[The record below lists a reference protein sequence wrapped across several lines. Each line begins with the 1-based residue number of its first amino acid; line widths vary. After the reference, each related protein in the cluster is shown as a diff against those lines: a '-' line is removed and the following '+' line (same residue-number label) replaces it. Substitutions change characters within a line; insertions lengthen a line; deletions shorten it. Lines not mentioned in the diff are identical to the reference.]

1 MTTIGTWWMWSLFAL
16 FVVMATVVDLKLV
29 KHQGAHRVSFR
40 EAMKWSLIWIAL
52 AMLFNA
58 LLWAYLDHQSGREIA
73 NQKATEFFTGYL
85 IEKSLA
91 VDNIFVFLMIFN
103 FFAVPIAFQKRV
115 LIIGVV
121 GAIILRVLMILI
133 GAWLIARFHWL
144 LYLFGAFLLFT
155 GIKMI
160 IFADHKPDLNKN
172 PLLRWLR
179 NHLNISEQHH
189 GEAFV
194 VYHNKRRYFTP
205 LFLVLVLLAV
215 TDVIFAVDSIPAIF
229 AITEDPFIVMTSN
242 IFAILGLR
250 AMYFMLAGAA
260 DRFHLL
266 SYGLA
271 VILMFVGIKML
282 IVEWFKIPVA
292 WSLLTVMTVLLA
304 TMALSLATSKSQE
317 KTR

>member
-1 MTTIGTWWMWSLFAL
+1 MWLVFAL
-16 FVVMATVVDLKLV
+16 FVALATVVDLKWV
-29 KHQGAHRVSFR
+29 KHQGAHRVSFS
-40 EAMKWSLIWIAL
+40 EALKWTLIWVAL

-58 LLWAYLDHQSGREIA
+58 LLWWYLDHHIGREIA

-103 FFAVPIAFQKRV
+103 FFAVPLEFQKRV
-115 LIIGVV
+115 LIVGVV
-121 GAIILRVLMILI
+121 GAIILRVIMILI
-133 GAWLIARFHWL
+133 GAWLIAHFHWL
-144 LYLFGAFLLFT
+144 LYLFGVFLLFT
-155 GIKMI
+155 GFKMI
-160 IFADHKPDLNKN
+160 VFADNKPDLNKN
-172 PLLRWLR
+172 PLLQWLR
-179 NHLNISEQHH
+179 NHLKISQHHH

-194 VYHNKRRYFTP
+194 VYQNHIRYFTP

-250 AMYFMLAGAA
+250 ALYFMLAGAA
-260 DRFHLL
+260 ERFHLL

-271 VILMFVGIKML
+271 IILMFVGTKML
-282 IVEWFKIPVA
+282 IVRWIKIPIG
-292 WSLLTVMTVLLA
+292 WSLLTVISVLVA
-304 TMALSLATSKSQE
+304 TMLLSLWISKANRKSE
-317 KTR
+317 